1 MNNYKL
7 KIEKILTITII
18 VSIIIVVISLFMNNY
33 IEKKEDILKV
43 GGIYGT
49 ITMII
54 GALWYFLKNYGW
66 KLSLFQ
72 YMKSISNIPPN
83 LNGRWEGTFIRP
95 EHTKPYPFVI
105 EIEQTIDTIVL
116 NTYTRNG
123 NNSKSSVY
131 NILTNDLQS
140 TFYLNYLWQ
149 GGSKK
154 SVFNGFTL
162 LKLIEHKEGKKL
174 VGSYFTDREPDQ
186 TKGELIVH
194 WKTEE
199 LKKEF

>member
-7 KIEKILTITII
+7 KINILLTITAFITI
-18 VSIIIVVISLFMNNY
+18 AIAVTSIYINGF
-33 IEKKEDILKV
+33 IEKKDIIKV
-43 GGIYGT
+43 FGIYGT
-49 ITMII
+49 VTTIVGFIW
-54 GALWYFLKNYGW
+54 LLFKKYGW
-66 KLSLFQ
+66 KLRFFQ
-72 YMKSISNIPPN
+72 HIKSTINIPPN
-83 LNGRWEGTFIRP
+83 LNGRWEGTFRRP

-140 TFYLNYLWQ
+140 TFYLSYLWQ

-154 SVFNGFTL
+154 SVFNGLTL
-162 LKLIEHKEGKKL
+162 LKLIEYKEGKKL
-174 VGSYFTDREPDQ
+174 VGSYFTDREPEQ